1 MSFFK
6 LTLSC
11 LFPDKK
17 SKEKTEDKKKKDK
30 DKKKEGDDDSDK
42 KKSDA
47 KKEKK
52 DKDKKGQVSQVFVS
66 RLKYT
71 SLSLGERFFSLS
83 LGSQVPFGT
92 NLRRRIKLAYNELL
106 G

>member
-1 MSFFK
+1 MLYHVVVISLF
-6 LTLSC
+6 
-11 LFPDKK
+11 FPDKK

-47 KKEKK
+47 KIEKK
-52 DKDKKGQVSQVFVS
+52 NKDKKGKVSQVFVS

-71 SLSLGERFFSLS
+71 ILSLGERFLSLS
-83 LGSQVPFGT
+83 LGSQLPFGT
-92 NLRRRIKLAYNELL
+92 SLRRRIP
-106 G
+106 